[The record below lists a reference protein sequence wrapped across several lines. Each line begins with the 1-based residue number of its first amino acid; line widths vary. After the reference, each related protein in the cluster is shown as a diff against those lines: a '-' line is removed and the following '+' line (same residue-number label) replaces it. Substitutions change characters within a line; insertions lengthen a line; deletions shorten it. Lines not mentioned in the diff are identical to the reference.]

1 MKDKLIIEYINR
13 MTTRDIDQFAKKNGI
28 TLKQSELDLILKTI
42 KMEWRT
48 IIYGNPILIL
58 KNIKEKMSPVNY
70 KKVEELFIHFKNM
83 YSSYL

>member
-13 MTTRDIDQFAKKNGI
+13 ITTKDIDDFAKKNGI
-28 TLKQSELDLILKTI
+28 ILKAAELDLILKTI
-42 KMEWRT
+42 KSKWRT
-48 IIYGNPILIL
+48 ILYGNPIPIL
-58 KNIKEKMSPVNY
+58 NEMKEKMNSINY

>member
-13 MTTRDIDQFAKKNGI
+13 MTTRDIDGFAKKNGI
-28 TLKQSELDLILKTI
+28 TLKASELDLILKTI

-48 IIYGNPILIL
+48 IIYGNPIPIL
-58 KNIKEKMSPVNY
+58 KNIKGKMSPINY

>member
-13 MTTRDIDQFAKKNGI
+13 ITTKDINEFAQKNGI
-28 TLKQSELDLILKTI
+28 VLKANELDLVLKTI
-42 KMEWRT
+42 KSNWRT
-48 IIYGNPILIL
+48 ILYGNPIPVLEEL
-58 KNIKEKMSPVNY
+58 KQKISPLNY